1 LWLESRKIG
10 AFDSAFWLCCIST
23 RKRWRGASQA
33 RGETQMSRNTSLS
46 FLLLS
51 GVSLL
56 AACGGDDKNA
66 NTGQPAQVQC
76 PPGQIYDGRLCQ
88 TVGPPGAA
96 PTAGTP
102 AATTPGTTT
111 PAATATAPAGIP
123 GVATTQT
130 GPTATQL
137 DPTAAQAATQLITPL
152 GAQHA
157 PGAKA
162 VGSAI
167 AGNFQQ
173 GQSLEAQVQMNPGKC
188 YTVIGVGLPPVANL
202 DISLVPALPIPGL
215 PAATMAADNTVG
227 STAIVGD
234 KPNCFRWALPMSGM
248 MKVVMTV
255 SQGSGVAAAQ
265 VFEK

>member
-1 LWLESRKIG
+1 
-10 AFDSAFWLCCIST
+10 
-23 RKRWRGASQA
+23 
-33 RGETQMSRNTSLS
+33 MSRNTMS

-51 GVSLL
+51 SASLL
-56 AACGGDDKNA
+56 AACGEDKPA
-66 NTGQPAQVQC
+66 ETGQPAAVQC
-76 PPGQIYDGRLCQ
+76 PPGQYYDGRLCQ
-88 TVGPPGAA
+88 TQGVAPVG
-96 PTAGTP
+96 
-102 AATTPGTTT
+102 TT
-111 PAATATAPAGIP
+111 PAATATATTPAPAPTAP
-123 GVATTQT
+123 GVAVPPGVVATTT
-130 GPTATQL
+130 AGPTAQAL
-137 DPTAAQAATQLITPL
+137 DPTAAQAATQLIAPL

-157 PGAKA
+157 PGAKP

-188 YTVIGVGLPPVANL
+188 YTVVGVGLPPVTNL

-227 STAIVGD
+227 ANAIVGD
-234 KPNCFRWALPMSGM
+234 KPNCFKWALPMSGM

>member
-1 LWLESRKIG
+1 
-10 AFDSAFWLCCIST
+10 
-23 RKRWRGASQA
+23 
-33 RGETQMSRNTSLS
+33 MS

-51 GVSLL
+51 GLGLL
-56 AACGGDDKNA
+56 TACGGDDKNA
-66 NTGQPAQVQC
+66 QTGQPQAVQC

-88 TVGPPGAA
+88 TVGGTPGGTAAPGA
-96 PTAGTP
+96 TA
-102 AATTPGTTT
+102 A
-111 PAATATAPAGIP
+111 PAATAPAATAPAATGIP
-123 GVATTQT
+123 GVATTAT
-130 GPTATQL
+130 GPTAQAL
-137 DPTAAQAATQLITPL
+137 DPTAAQAATQLIAPL

-157 PGAKA
+157 PAGAKA

-188 YTVIGVGLPPVANL
+188 YTVVGVGLPPVTNL
-202 DISLVPALPIPGL
+202 DIALVPALPIPGL

-234 KPNCFRWALPMSGM
+234 KPNCFKWAFPMSGM

>member
-1 LWLESRKIG
+1 
-10 AFDSAFWLCCIST
+10 
-23 RKRWRGASQA
+23 
-33 RGETQMSRNTSLS
+33 MS

-51 GVSLL
+51 SVGLL
-56 AACGGDDKNA
+56 AACGEDKPA
-66 NTGQPAQVQC
+66 ETGGPAAVQC
-76 PPGQIYDGRLCQ
+76 PPGQYYDGRLCQ
-88 TVGPPGAA
+88 TQGAQPVGTTPAPAGTTPAPAGTPPGAA
-96 PTAGTP
+96 LP
-102 AATTPGTTT
+102 PGV
-111 PAATATAPAGIP
+111 
-123 GVATTQT
+123 VATTT
-130 GPTATQL
+130 AGPTATPL

-157 PGAKA
+157 PAGAKP

-188 YTVIGVGLPPVANL
+188 YTVVGVGLPPVANL

-227 STAIVGD
+227 ANAIVGD
-234 KPNCFRWALPMSGM
+234 KPNCFKWAFPMSGM
-248 MKVVMTV
+248 MKVIMTV

>member
-1 LWLESRKIG
+1 
-10 AFDSAFWLCCIST
+10 
-23 RKRWRGASQA
+23 
-33 RGETQMSRNTSLS
+33 MSRNTSMS

-51 GVSLL
+51 SVSLL

-66 NTGQPAQVQC
+66 QTGQAQAVQC

-88 TVGPPGAA
+88 TVGAPGATTGA
-96 PTAGTP
+96 P
-102 AATTPGTTT
+102 ATTAPATTA
-111 PAATATAPAGIP
+111 PATTAPAGIP
-123 GVATTQT
+123 GVATTT
-130 GPTATQL
+130 SGPTATPL
-137 DPTAAQAATQLITPL
+137 DPTAAQAATQLIAPL

-157 PGAKA
+157 PAGAKP

-188 YTVIGVGLPPVANL
+188 YTVVGVGLPPVGNL
-202 DISLVPALPIPGL
+202 DIALVPALPIPGL

-234 KPNCFRWALPMSGM
+234 KPNCFKWAFPMSGM

>member
-1 LWLESRKIG
+1 
-10 AFDSAFWLCCIST
+10 
-23 RKRWRGASQA
+23 
-33 RGETQMSRNTSLS
+33 MSRYTSIS

-51 GVSLL
+51 SVGLL
-56 AACGGDDKNA
+56 AACGEDKPA
-66 NTGQPAQVQC
+66 ETGQPAAVQC

-88 TVGPPGAA
+88 TVAAPGATTAA
-96 PTAGTP
+96 PATTAPPAGTAAP
-102 AATTPGTTT
+102 AATIP
-111 PAATATAPAGIP
+111 TAIP
-123 GVATTQT
+123 GIATTAS
-130 GPTATQL
+130 GPTAQPL

-173 GQSLEAQVQMNPGKC
+173 GQTLEAQVQMNPGKC
-188 YTVIGVGLPPVANL
+188 YTVVGVGLPPVTNL

-234 KPNCFRWALPMSGM
+234 KPNCFKWAFPMSGM

>member
-1 LWLESRKIG
+1 
-10 AFDSAFWLCCIST
+10 
-23 RKRWRGASQA
+23 
-33 RGETQMSRNTSLS
+33 MSRYTSMS

-51 GVSLL
+51 GVGLL
-56 AACGGDDKNA
+56 AACGGDDKSALN
-66 NTGQPAQVQC
+66 GQPAAVQC

-88 TVGPPGAA
+88 TVGATPG
-96 PTAGTP
+96 G
-102 AATTPGTTT
+102 TTPTTTTPPATT
-111 PAATATAPAGIP
+111 PAATGTAPTTIP
-123 GVATTQT
+123 GVNTTAT
-130 GPTATQL
+130 GPTATPL
-137 DPTAAQAATQLITPL
+137 DPTQAQAATQLITPL

-167 AGNFQQ
+167 AGNFQT

-188 YTVIGVGLPPVANL
+188 YTVVGVGLPPVTNL
-202 DISLVPALPIPGL
+202 DIALVPALPIPGL
-215 PAATMAADNTVG
+215 PAATMAADNTVA

-234 KPNCFRWALPMSGM
+234 KPNCFKWAFPMSGM

>member
-1 LWLESRKIG
+1 
-10 AFDSAFWLCCIST
+10 
-23 RKRWRGASQA
+23 
-33 RGETQMSRNTSLS
+33 MSRFTSMS

-51 GVSLL
+51 GVGLL
-56 AACGGDDKNA
+56 AACGEDKPA
-66 NTGQPAQVQC
+66 ETGQPAAVQC

-88 TVGPPGAA
+88 MVGAPGATTTA
-96 PTAGTP
+96 PAATVPP
-102 AATTPGTTT
+102 AATT
-111 PAATATAPAGIP
+111 APAGTVPTAIP
-123 GVATTQT
+123 GIATTAS
-130 GPTATQL
+130 GPTAQAL

-188 YTVIGVGLPPVANL
+188 YTVVGVGLPPVTNL

-234 KPNCFRWALPMSGM
+234 KPNCFKWAFPMSGM